1 MLFIT
6 TIINFIGGFIMEKL
20 INELYDY
27 SQSFDYM
34 PPRGDGAQLEAA
46 CEVHRLCT
54 KITKRLAKQLSKN
67 PDEFISSTA
76 LLLALVER
84 MLLDK
89 IDSGLTPEILE
100 EVS

>member
-1 MLFIT
+1 
-6 TIINFIGGFIMEKL
+6 MEKL

-27 SQSFDYM
+27 SQAFDYM

-46 CEVHRLCT
+46 CEVHRLVN
-54 KITKRLAKQLSKN
+54 KITKKLSNQLDSN
-67 PDEFISSTA
+67 PEKFIESAA
-76 LLLALVER
+76 LLLALVEQI
-84 MLLDK
+84 LLDK